1 MDRYWKFRILF
12 VMLIVLLLVGCKEQ
26 DEPTRWD
33 QAREKTQGKQAPAV
47 SKQSV
52 AGGDLNRFF
61 PHVTSPFDIVFKQE
75 KDGLAQASL
84 QKHGQEVAVLS
95 IADTTNNPSAKEK
108 YASSAQSLD
117 GHPMAAAGS
126 KGTSILVAD
135 RYQVQARSVDASFGE
150 TERIEWLKKFDLKRL
165 SNL

>member
-1 MDRYWKFRILF
+1 MDRHWTFRVLF
-12 VMLIVLLLVGCKEQ
+12 VPLIVLVLAGCQEQ
-26 DEPTRWD
+26 EEPSRWD
-33 QAREKTQGKQAPAV
+33 QAQEKTQGKQAPAV
-47 SKQSV
+47 SQQSV
-52 AGGDLNRFF
+52 KGGDLNRFF

-84 QKHGQEVAVLS
+84 QKDGQEVAVLS

-108 YASSAQSLD
+108 YAGSARNLN

-135 RYQVQARSVDASFGE
+135 RYQVQARSVDPSFGE
-150 TERIEWLKKFDLKRL
+150 AERIEWLQKFDLKRL
-165 SNL
+165 ANL